1 VAMVSSFAISIF
13 WVILHN
19 RGFALGTHIE
29 LLVTIGF
36 TTVCWLLTAY
46 LGPQTDHQ
54 TLIEF
59 YRKIRPFGPGW
70 APIRQELALSGKE
83 QDLEATGENIPLA
96 LLGWVAGCTTIWA
109 SLFAVGNYL
118 YGRMG
123 YAYALTA
130 VFVVSGLVLIRVI
143 NRLWK

>member
-1 VAMVSSFAISIF
+1 
-13 WVILHN
+13 
-19 RGFALGTHIE
+19 LGTHIE

-46 LGPQTDHQ
+46 LGPQTDRQ

-59 YRKIRPFGPGW
+59 YQKIRPFGPGW
-70 APIRQELALSGKE
+70 APIRQELALSGKDQE
-83 QDLEATGENIPLA
+83 LEATGENIPLA
-96 LLGWVAGCTTIWA
+96 LLGWVSGCTAIWS

-118 YGRMG
+118 YGRMD
-123 YAYALTA
+123 YAYGLTA

-143 NRLWK
+143 NRLWR